1 MNKVILKKLLR
12 KALLSRLM
20 DNLQKLTLRA
30 NLNHRTISIQM
41 GASANWF
48 NDAYNNNEDIKI
60 SSLAR
65 VLSVI
70 SEKLELEE
78 EKLITLFD
86 KKSLEIASLYGSMS
100 NENEQYIE
108 NLIQNEKNMF
118 SDLIAEWDYLS
129 RKNKLDKNEKKVA
142 LKVQELIKGSDV

>member
-86 KKSLEIASLYGSMS
+86 KKSLEIASLYGSTS